1 MQVKR
6 ILFSK
11 FIVLSIILF
20 YKTTMHNK
28 KGLPPWQPS
37 VLYDYLITNLG
48 FDQSLGSKRFGL
60 KE

>member
-1 MQVKR
+1 
-6 ILFSK
+6 
-11 FIVLSIILF
+11 
-20 YKTTMHNK
+20 MHNK
-28 KGLPPWQPS
+28 KGLPLWQPS